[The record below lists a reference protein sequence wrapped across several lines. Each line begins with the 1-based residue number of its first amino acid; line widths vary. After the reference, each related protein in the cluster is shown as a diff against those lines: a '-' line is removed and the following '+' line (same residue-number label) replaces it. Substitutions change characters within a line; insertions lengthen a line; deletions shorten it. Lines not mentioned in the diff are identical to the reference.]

1 MSKSKGVIKG
11 ALVLAISAFLSKFLG
26 AVYRIPLTNV
36 IKGEGLGLYQM
47 VFPIYCILLDFA
59 GAGVPTALSKII
71 AERGEHK
78 EQEILSTS
86 IRLMVIVGLVG
97 TIIMFSLSSVFA
109 TLQGNSQ
116 ATLGY
121 VFLAP
126 SVILVALCSCYR
138 GYFQGKMNMIP
149 TAITQVGEQIVKLL
163 LGVLLASLFMPNLSL
178 AVGGATL
185 AVTLSEAF
193 ALLWIY
199 YRYKKEIKRDPF
211 YFKPNKINFFKNAK
225 IVIKTTVPITLVGL
239 ILPISQFI
247 DSFIVV
253 NLLRQYSLNA
263 TALYGLLFGV
273 GVTIINLPV
282 AICYGLAQVAIPA
295 VSSVNIE
302 EERAKRSIKVMY
314 LTLFASILGAILTF
328 TLCTPAVNILFR
340 SLSTGER
347 YTAIKIIKLLSP
359 SVVFLALTQTTNAVL
374 IARGKAYYPLIGL
387 IIGAIVKI
395 ILELTLVSNPSLNI
409 FGGGIA
415 LIACYFTI
423 CLLNLIIL
431 ISVGVKNANKTAY
444 NGQPVS

>member
-1 MSKSKGVIKG
+1 
-11 ALVLAISAFLSKFLG
+11 
-26 AVYRIPLTNV
+26 
-36 IKGEGLGLYQM
+36 
-47 VFPIYCILLDFA
+47 
-59 GAGVPTALSKII
+59 
-71 AERGEHK
+71 
-78 EQEILSTS
+78 
-86 IRLMVIVGLVG
+86 
-97 TIIMFSLSSVFA
+97 
-109 TLQGNSQ
+109 
-116 ATLGY
+116 
-121 VFLAP
+121 
-126 SVILVALCSCYR
+126 
-138 GYFQGKMNMIP
+138 
-149 TAITQVGEQIVKLL
+149 
-163 LGVLLASLFMPNLSL
+163 MPNLSL

-282 AICYGLAQVAIPA
+282 AICYGLAQVAIPS